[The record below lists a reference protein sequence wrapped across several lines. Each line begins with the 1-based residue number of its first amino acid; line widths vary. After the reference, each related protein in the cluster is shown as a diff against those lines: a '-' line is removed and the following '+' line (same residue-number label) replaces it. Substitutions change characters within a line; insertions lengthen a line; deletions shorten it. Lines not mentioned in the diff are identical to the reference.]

1 MLWYLQSSAA
11 AIELLCAAFSR
22 QCSRYS
28 LKLLLKYCYL
38 FLVIRRGAV
47 AVYQFTSTSK
57 NRDVSSFVNPP
68 ARFVGVVYS
77 RGPDNHPRGAI
88 SLRGI
93 RTSYVLIPNNGC
105 LDTRYSI
112 TIIFWVY
119 PESPGPLIHFKP
131 NGWGVHVW
139 IVKSF
144 RLYARFVPRSGKS
157 VRPLYKKI
165 KPRQWNYVAAT
176 YDHRTGL
183 ATLWLS
189 SLPIIQRKIGRFRL
203 GLATNYPIV
212 IGRKPGDRRRF
223 RGKISCLQIYNFA
236 MNGVQIR
243 SKTKRCFRAGS
254 YQYFLANTRFGYNTT
269 KSIFLSC
276 VYQNMSWKAGEFLQ
290 WRTPKFLCVVTNF
303 RIERRNI
310 FVVVIFFALRP
321 CPSTHSTIHTS
332 PTWHQRIYMLA
343 RPR

>member
-1 MLWYLQSSAA
+1 MFQIF
-11 AIELLCAAFSR
+11 IEM
-22 QCSRYS
+22 
-28 LKLLLKYCYL
+28 LLKYCYL

-47 AVYQFTSTSK
+47 AVYQFTSASK

-68 ARFVGVVYS
+68 ARFVGVFYS
-77 RGPDNHPRGAI
+77 RGPDNHPSGAI
-88 SLRGI
+88 SFRGI

-189 SLPIIQRKIGRFRL
+189 SLPIIQRKIGSFRL

-254 YQYFLANTRFGYNTT
+254 YQYFLANTRFEYNAT
-269 KSIFLSC
+269 KSIFFP
-276 VYQNMSWKAGEFLQ
+276 VDQNMCWKAGECL
-290 WRTPKFLCVVTNF
+290 
-303 RIERRNI
+303 E
-310 FVVVIFFALRP
+310 
-321 CPSTHSTIHTS
+321 
-332 PTWHQRIYMLA
+332 
-343 RPR
+343 

>member
-1 MLWYLQSSAA
+1 MFQIL
-11 AIELLCAAFSR
+11 I
-22 QCSRYS
+22 
-28 LKLLLKYCYL
+28 KMLLKYYL

-47 AVYQFTSTSK
+47 AVYQFTSASK

-68 ARFVGVVYS
+68 ARFVGVFYS

-88 SLRGI
+88 SVRGR

-105 LDTRYSI
+105 LDTRYSV

-119 PESPGPLIHFKP
+119 PESTGPLIHFKP

-189 SLPIIQRKIGRFRL
+189 SLPIIQRKIGRFRF

-243 SKTKRCFRAGS
+243 SKTRRCFRAGS
-254 YQYFLANTRFGYNTT
+254 YQYFWLTLAFNTIQQNGY
-269 KSIFLSC
+269 F
-276 VYQNMSWKAGEFLQ
+276 F
-290 WRTPKFLCVVTNF
+290 FLCVRKRAEKQANF
-303 RIERRNI
+303 WSNE
-310 FVVVIFFALRP
+310 L
-321 CPSTHSTIHTS
+321 PS
-332 PTWHQRIYMLA
+332 YYV
-343 RPR
+343 

>member
-1 MLWYLQSSAA
+1 MCSFLASMFQIF
-11 AIELLCAAFSR
+11 IEI
-22 QCSRYS
+22 
-28 LKLLLKYCYL
+28 LLKYCYL

-47 AVYQFTSTSK
+47 AVYQFTSESK

-68 ARFVGVVYS
+68 ARFVGVFYS

-88 SLRGI
+88 SFRGI

-254 YQYFLANTRFGYNTT
+254 YQYFLVNTRFEYNTI
-269 KSIFLSC
+269 KSIFFLWIRICAEKQANVWSSELLSSC
-276 VYQNMSWKAGEFLQ
+276 VWSLTFVLKEEIFL
-290 WRTPKFLCVVTNF
+290 
-303 RIERRNI
+303 
-310 FVVVIFFALRP
+310 
-321 CPSTHSTIHTS
+321 
-332 PTWHQRIYMLA
+332 
-343 RPR
+343 